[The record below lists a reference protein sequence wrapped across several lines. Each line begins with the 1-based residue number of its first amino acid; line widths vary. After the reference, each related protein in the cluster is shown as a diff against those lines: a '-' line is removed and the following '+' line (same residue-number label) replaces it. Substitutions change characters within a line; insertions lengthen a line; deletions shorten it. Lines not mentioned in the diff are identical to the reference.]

1 MRDKTDKILAAA
13 LRVFAEKGYNESTT
27 QEIANEAQ
35 VAEIT
40 IFRKFKTKQNLF
52 VSTIQS
58 IVMDKFNKSLM
69 NYAEQADTKQFLINI
84 LHDRLLMISKNQTII
99 RTLLSESLMG
109 NLEATIDLPK
119 MMMQALKKS
128 MEAHFSKKSIH
139 VDAERLTRS
148 LSGLLVSY
156 IIWEPP
162 VPYHKLAE
170 EEKLHLIE
178 GYVELLSFCWES

>member
-1 MRDKTDKILAAA
+1 MTAA

-58 IVMDKFNKSLM
+58 IVADKFNKTLID
-69 NYAEQADTKQFLINI
+69 YAEKVDTKQFLIDI
-84 LHDRLLMISKNQTII
+84 LNDRLLMISKNRRII

-119 MMMQALKKS
+119 MMIQAVKKS
-128 MEAHFSKKSIH
+128 MEIHFAKKSIQ
-139 VDAERLTRS
+139 VDTERLTRFF
-148 LSGLLVSY
+148 SGLLVSY

-178 GYVELLSFCWES
+178 GYVELLSSCWES

>member
-1 MRDKTDKILAAA
+1 MRDKTDKILTAA

-52 VSTIQS
+52 VTTIQS

-69 NYAEQADTKQFLINI
+69 DYAKQDDTKQFLINI

-109 NLEATIDLPK
+109 NLEETIDLPK
-119 MMMQALKKS
+119 IMIQALKKT
-128 MEAHFSKKSIH
+128 MEVHFSRKSIL
-139 VDAERLTRS
+139 VDSERLVRF

-156 IIWEPP
+156 IMWGPP
-162 VPYHKLAE
+162 VPYHKLPE

-178 GYVELLSFCWES
+178 GYVDLLSSCWES